1 MDPTQF
7 LTIDVKTE
15 EGNLGEDKTGHSDLP
30 VATDKDAEEGHKE
43 LCDIAEKS
51 DEQGEKGKEAA
62 EVDEE
67 PEVEGMDIKGKR
79 TQQMEIQY
87 SAIRWGRLREL
98 ATTAT
103 RNHAT

>member
-67 PEVEGMDIKGKR
+67 PEVEGMDIEGMK
-79 TQQMEIQY
+79 TQKTEIQ
-87 SAIRWGRLREL
+87 
-98 ATTAT
+98 
-103 RNHAT
+103 